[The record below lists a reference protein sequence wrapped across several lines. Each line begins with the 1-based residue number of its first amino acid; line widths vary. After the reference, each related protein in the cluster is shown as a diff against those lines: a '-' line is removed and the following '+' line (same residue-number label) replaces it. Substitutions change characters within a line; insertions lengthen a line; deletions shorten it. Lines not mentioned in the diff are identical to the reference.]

1 LSDILWNSQIVH
13 VQQIITERIHAFHV
27 PKPLREFATEGESA
41 TTETSGPVTV
51 TVMLDGMAKI
61 VANVHLPF
69 KAVNAINANVAG
81 MDPPVTNVTRAILV
95 PTVMCVRR
103 DGFQK
108 PIV

>member
-1 LSDILWNSQIVH
+1 M
-13 VQQIITERIHAFHV
+13 
-27 PKPLREFATEGESA
+27 EGGYA
-41 TTETSGPVTV
+41 TTETSGPETV
-51 TVMLDGMAKI
+51 TATLVGTGKI